1 MVYGYRTGKKKQA
14 ITTELSMPEDD
25 PSGVRDKIFNEISLV
40 DLNTDN
46 GVKTLIKFMNIL
58 SNMMK

>member
-1 MVYGYRTGKKKQA
+1 MVTELEKKKQA

>member
-1 MVYGYRTGKKKQA
+1 MVTELEKKKQV